1 MHMAAF
7 LLKRVAGLLGVL
19 LGMSVLI
26 FGIVHILP
34 GNVAYAILGE
44 FASPAAIAQLEAKL
58 GLNDPLPVQ
67 YWRWLSAML
76 QGDFGMS
83 LVMSRPAAPLIAE
96 ALGRS
101 ALLAGFSFALIASGG
116 IALGLYAATHHGRT
130 SDKVLT
136 LAQFIL
142 IAVPEF
148 FWAILAVLFFASWMN
163 LLPATGYAPMSAGIA
178 SWAAHLVLPVMVLS
192 FGLVAHVSRLTRSS
206 MLEVLDSRYVL
217 SARARGLAEGRV
229 LWRHALPNAL
239 LPAITVLAID
249 AGLLIGGIVV
259 VETVFAYPGL
269 GRLLVFAIERHDL
282 PLLQVGMMVVTAVYA
297 VANLI
302 AELLYAML
310 NPRIRVAGATA

>member
-1 MHMAAF
+1 MRLAAF
-7 LLKRVAGLLGVL
+7 LLRRLLGLLGVL

-26 FGIVHILP
+26 FGIIHVLP

-44 FASPAAIAQLEAKL
+44 FATPAAVAQLEAKL

-67 YWRWLSAML
+67 YWRWLDAML
-76 QGDFGMS
+76 HGDFGMS
-83 LVMSRPAAPLIAE
+83 IVMNRPAASLIGE

-101 ALLAGFSFALIASGG
+101 ALLAGLAFSLIAAGG
-116 IALGLYAATHHGRT
+116 ISLGLYAATHRGRT

-148 FWAILAVLFFASWMN
+148 FWAILAVLIFASWLN
-163 LLPATGYAPMSAGIA
+163 LLPATGYAPLDAGVA
-178 SWAAHLVLPVMVLS
+178 DWAAHLVLPVLVLS

-206 MLEVLDSRYVL
+206 MLEVLDSRFVL
-217 SARARGLAEGRV
+217 AARARGLPERRV

-269 GRLLVFAIERHDL
+269 GRLLVYAIERHDL
-282 PLLQVGMMVVTAVYA
+282 PLLQVGMMVVTAIYA
-297 VANLI
+297 LANFV
-302 AELLYAML
+302 AELLYAAL